1 LVQTVTPT
9 IRYYKS
15 NDAADLAN
23 IFYRSVKG
31 IDASYYSTEQL
42 KAWASVEPTA
52 EKMHER
58 FTDGRSV
65 LIAVDQQ
72 DRPLA
77 FIDLESSGHIDLL
90 FCAPE
95 VSRQGI
101 SSYLYKQLEE
111 LAIRRQMPR
120 LHVEASEVA
129 RGFFQKQGFSVIA
142 RRDFTIKSVAIHNY
156 AMEKQL

>member
-1 LVQTVTPT
+1 MTPT

-15 NDAADLAN
+15 SDAPDLAN
-23 IFYRSVKG
+23 IFYRSVRD
-31 IDASYYSTEQL
+31 IDAAYYSSEQRE
-42 KAWASVEPTA
+42 AWASIEPTA

-65 LIAVDQQ
+65 LIAVNNEN
-72 DRPLA
+72 RPLA
-77 FIDLESSGHIDLL
+77 FIDLESDGHIDLL

-95 VSRQGI
+95 ASRQGV
-101 SSYLYKQLEE
+101 SSSLYKELEE
-111 LAIRRQMPR
+111 LAVLRHMPR
-120 LHVEASEVA
+120 LYVEASEVA
-129 RGFFQKQGFSVIA
+129 LSFFQKQGFNVIA